1 MALSFSPQA
10 HERIA
15 RLLPQYPTRMAACLP
30 VLWVAQEEFG
40 WLSAEAMRL
49 VAETLELPESH
60 VYSVVTFY
68 TMYRRHPVGTY
79 HIQVCTNVAC
89 MLRDAYQV
97 LSRFERALELKPGET
112 TPDGTFTLS
121 EVECLAACGT
131 APCVQINDRYHE
143 PVRPEEVEAL
153 VARLRLEAPALRA
166 ARPVASAAGPIVTAQ
181 SVPAA
186 DRAPTAQGLPAVER
200 D

>member
-10 HERIA
+10 QERIA

-49 VAETLELPESH
+49 VAATLELPESH

-68 TMYRRHPVGTY
+68 TMYNRHPVGTY

-97 LSRFERALELKPGET
+97 LSRFERALELKVGET

-143 PVRPEEVEAL
+143 PLRPEEVEGL

-166 ARPVASAAGPIVTAQ
+166 SRVAAGAPAASAAVERPAPADRTVTAQ
-181 SVPAA
+181 
-186 DRAPTAQGLPAVER
+186 RLPAVER